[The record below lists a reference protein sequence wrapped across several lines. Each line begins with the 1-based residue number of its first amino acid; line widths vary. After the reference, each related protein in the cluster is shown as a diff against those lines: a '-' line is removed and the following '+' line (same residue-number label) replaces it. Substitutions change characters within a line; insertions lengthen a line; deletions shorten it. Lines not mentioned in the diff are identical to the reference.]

1 MENMHVPTQM
11 DFIHSLTNKPVTELE
26 LYLREIN
33 ALIRRKKTQDID
45 LRDRYL
51 LEKINQTVLDK
62 KKIERHHFLL
72 EKLEDDSISEAEH
85 EEFMNIATQEEKLRN
100 RRVKYMIELAQLRAI
115 PLTQLM
121 VTLGLKPIQ
130 HG

>member
-1 MENMHVPTQM
+1 MHVPTHI
-11 DFIHSLTNKPVTELE
+11 DFIQSITNKPVAELE
-26 LYLREIN
+26 FYLQEIN

-45 LRDRYL
+45 LRERYL
-51 LEKINQTVLDK
+51 LEKINKTVLDK

-85 EEFMNIATQEEKLRN
+85 EEFMNIASQEEKLRN

-115 PLTQLM
+115 SLTQLM
-121 VTLGLKPIQ
+121 ATLGLKPVQ